1 MVGGV
6 SVRQSALVVDH
17 ADVEPQQ
24 MCWFELADLQFSEC
38 DDLFGTCAH
47 GKWRSWCAPQLPSSS
62 LEDLGRSIR
71 DRKPVATGW
80 PPGFFNPCDVI
91 PRATLRSRRS
101 GRHGDERSSTRR
113 SPAGRLSYS
122 GASTE

>member
-38 DDLFGTCAH
+38 DDLFGTC
-47 GKWRSWCAPQLPSSS
+47 CA
-62 LEDLGRSIR
+62 R
-71 DRKPVATGW
+71 
-80 PPGFFNPCDVI
+80 
-91 PRATLRSRRS
+91 
-101 GRHGDERSSTRR
+101 
-113 SPAGRLSYS
+113 
-122 GASTE
+122 